1 MIEHL
6 ATIERDAQGTSRV
19 HRLDARVKI
28 LITFAAI
35 ISMVA
40 MPYSPA
46 VFPLALCWFVL
57 FAIWWGAS
65 ALSPRVFLWRYLM
78 TLPFGMFIIVFQI
91 FFENPYYD
99 VFTPVVS
106 LPFGISIYAESVE
119 FAMILGLKFTACI
132 IWVIL
137 LSSTTPMEDLLQGA
151 RRLGLPSV
159 MALSLGM
166 MIRYLF
172 VFAEMYADI
181 NNALAVRHFNAF
193 SRSLPYK
200 YRMKTLA
207 YTIGTMFLRSYEQGE
222 RTFTAMLCRGY
233 GKDAYE
239 HLEKK
244 ALTGRE
250 YALTL
255 LMICIFCALSIG
267 IFLLGV

>member
-19 HRLDARVKI
+19 HQLDARVKI

-40 MPYSPA
+40 MPYSTA
-46 VFPLALCWFVL
+46 IYPLAICWFGL
-57 FAIWWGAS
+57 FIVWWIFS
-65 ALSPRVFLWRYLM
+65 DLSPRVFFWRYLM
-78 TLPFGMFIIVFQI
+78 TLPFGMFIIIFQI
-91 FFENPYYD
+91 FFKNPYYD
-99 VFTPVVS
+99 VFTPIIT
-106 LPFGISIYAESVE
+106 LPFGISIFAESVE
-119 FAMILGLKFTACI
+119 FATILALKFTACI

-172 VFAEMYADI
+172 VFAEMYANI
-181 NNALAVRHFNAF
+181 NDALAVRHFNAF
-193 SRSLPYK
+193 SRALSYH
-200 YRMKTLA
+200 YRLKILA
-207 YTIGTMFLRSYEQGE
+207 YTIGMMFLRSYEQGE
-222 RTFTAMLCRGY
+222 RTYIAMLCRGY

-244 ALTGRE
+244 ILNGRD
-250 YALTL
+250 YSLIMSMVT
-255 LMICIFCALSIG
+255 IFCVTSTAV
-267 IFLLGV
+267 FLFWV

>member
-19 HRLDARVKI
+19 HLLDARVKI

-35 ISMVA
+35 ITMVA
-40 MPYSPA
+40 MPYTPA
-46 VFPLALCWFVL
+46 VYPLALCWIVF
-57 FAIWWGAS
+57 FAIWWGIS
-65 ALSPRVFLWRYLM
+65 GLSPRVFIWRYLM

-91 FFENPYYD
+91 FFENPYYE
-99 VFTPVVS
+99 VFTPIVTF
-106 LPFGISIYAESVE
+106 PFGISIYAESVE
-119 FAMILGLKFTACI
+119 FAMILALKFTACI

-151 RRLGLPSV
+151 RRLGFPSI

-193 SRSLPYK
+193 SRSLPYQ
-200 YRMKTLA
+200 YRIKTLA

-222 RTFTAMLCRGY
+222 RTYTAMLCRGY

-244 ALTGRE
+244 TLSVGE
-250 YALTL
+250 YALTA
-255 LMICIFCALSIG
+255 LMISVFCASFLG
-267 IFLLGV
+267 IFLIWA

>member
-19 HRLDARVKI
+19 HCLDARVKI
-28 LITFAAI
+28 IITFAAVI
-35 ISMVA
+35 TMVA
-40 MPYSPA
+40 MPYSTA
-46 VFPLALCWFVL
+46 VFPLALCWFAV
-57 FAIWWGAS
+57 FAIWWSCTG
-65 ALSPRVFLWRYLM
+65 LSPRVFFWRYLL
-78 TLPFGMFIIVFQI
+78 TLPFGMFIIIFQI
-91 FFENPYYD
+91 FFENPYYAI
-99 VFTPVVS
+99 FTPIITFP
-106 LPFGISIYAESVE
+106 LGITVYAESVE
-119 FAMILGLKFTACI
+119 FATILALKFTACI

-137 LSSTTPMEDLLQGA
+137 LSSTTPMEELLQGA

-172 VFAEMYADI
+172 VFAEMYAEI
-181 NNALAVRHFNAF
+181 NNALAVRHFSPF
-193 SRSLPYK
+193 SRTLPYR

-222 RTFTAMLCRGY
+222 RTYTAMLCRGY

-244 ALTGRE
+244 SLTARE
-250 YALTL
+250 YGLIG
-255 LMICIFCALSIG
+255 LMVIVFSAASIG
-267 IFLLGV
+267 IYLFWA

>member
-6 ATIERDAQGTSRV
+6 ATIERDAQGTSRI
-19 HRLDARVKI
+19 HQLDARVKI
-28 LITFAAI
+28 IITFAAI

-40 MPYSPA
+40 MPYSTA
-46 VFPLALCWFVL
+46 VYPLALCWFAL
-57 FAIWWGAS
+57 FAVWWT
-65 ALSPRVFLWRYLM
+65 LSGLSLRVFFWRYLM
-78 TLPFGMFIIVFQI
+78 TLPFGLFIIIFQI

-99 VFTPVVS
+99 VFTPIVTF
-106 LPFGISIYAESVE
+106 PFGISIYAQSVE
-119 FAMILGLKFTACI
+119 FATILALKFTACI

-151 RRLGLPSV
+151 RRLGFPSV

-181 NNALAVRHFNAF
+181 NNALAVRHFSAF
-193 SRSLPYK
+193 SRTLPYR

-207 YTIGTMFLRSYEQGE
+207 YAIGTMFLRSYEQGE
-222 RTFTAMLCRGY
+222 RTYTAMLCRGY

-244 ALTGRE
+244 ALTIRE
-250 YALTL
+250 YSLIVSMITL
-255 LMICIFCALSIG
+255 FCAASAG
-267 IFLLGV
+267 AFLFWA

>member
-19 HRLDARVKI
+19 HLLDARVKI

-35 ISMVA
+35 ITMVA
-40 MPYSPA
+40 MPYTPA
-46 VFPLALCWFVL
+46 VYPLALCWFIL
-57 FAIWWGAS
+57 FTIWWSLSG
-65 ALSPRVFLWRYLM
+65 LSPRVFFWRYLM
-78 TLPFGMFIIVFQI
+78 TLPFGMFIIIFQI

-99 VFTPVVS
+99 VFTPIVT
-106 LPFGISIYAESVE
+106 LPFGISIYAQSVE
-119 FAMILGLKFTACI
+119 FATILALKFTACI

-137 LSSTTPMEDLLQGA
+137 LSSTTPMEELLKGA

-172 VFAEMYADI
+172 VFAEMYAEI

-193 SRSLPYK
+193 SRNLPYR
-200 YRMKTLA
+200 YRMRILA

-222 RTFTAMLCRGY
+222 RTYTAMLCRGY

-244 ALTGRE
+244 SLAPRE
-250 YALTL
+250 YALTAS
-255 LMICIFCALSIG
+255 MIIIFCAASLG
-267 IFLLGV
+267 IFLFWA